1 MDSKTGRKLTEIDH
15 IKQSITDILKT
26 HKGSRL
32 ARRDYCC
39 DWLDY
44 IDAPATHENLLR
56 IASFITT
63 SITEWEPRVK
73 VLNCDIQG
81 SENAF
86 IYFLTIAI
94 KRSGEQYRFKVM
106 SINK

>member
-1 MDSKTGRKLTEIDH
+1 MDSITGKPLSEIDH
-15 IKQSITDILKT
+15 IKQSIKDILKT

-32 ARRDYCC
+32 ARRDYGC

-73 VLNCDIQG
+73 VLDCDIQG
-81 SENAF
+81 TEKAVS
-86 IYFLTIAI
+86 YFLTIAI
-94 KRSGEQYRFKVM
+94 KRTGEQHRFEVM

>member
-1 MDSKTGRKLTEIDH
+1 MDSNTGRKLSELDH

-32 ARRDYCC
+32 ARRDYGC

-44 IDAPATHENLLR
+44 IDAPANHENLLR

-81 SENAF
+81 AENEF

-94 KRSGEQYRFKVM
+94 KRTGEQHRFEVM
-106 SINK
+106 SISK